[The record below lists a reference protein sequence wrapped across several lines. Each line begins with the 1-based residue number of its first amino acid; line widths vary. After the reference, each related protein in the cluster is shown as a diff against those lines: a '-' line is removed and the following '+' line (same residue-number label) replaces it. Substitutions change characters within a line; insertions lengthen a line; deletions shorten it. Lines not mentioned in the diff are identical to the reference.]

1 MGAWDSLDSLGKA
14 LLSDDAF
21 RRFCTLVHD
30 ETGLSFSE
38 SSRFFV
44 EKRLENRLEALGGM
58 PPEEYVH
65 FLLYDQAKEQE
76 WGRLIDLLTTNE
88 TYFMREE
95 RQLKC
100 FQKDIL
106 PLLSKLRPGGKIRIW
121 SAGCSTGEEPYSIVI
136 LLNEMG
142 LLAGD
147 AVEVMATD
155 INTRVLA
162 RAKEG
167 VYTESSFRAVDD
179 AFKRRWFNKE
189 GDGRYRIVE
198 DIRRMVRF
206 SRFNLFDLDRY
217 SLFSPFDVIFC
228 RNVII
233 YFDIEAKVKVIGR
246 FWEKMRE
253 GGYLLLGHSESLI
266 SITDKFKLVH
276 LPSDLVYTKAVQ

>member
-14 LLSDDAF
+14 LLSDDVF
-21 RRFCTLVHD
+21 RRFCALVHD
-30 ETGLSFSE
+30 ETGLSFSD

-44 EKRLENRLEALGGM
+44 EKRLENRLEALGGI
-58 PPEEYVH
+58 PPEEYIH
-65 FLLYDQAKEQE
+65 FLLYDQEKEQE
-76 WGRLIDLLTTNE
+76 WGRLVDLLTTNE

-106 PLLSKLRPGGKIRIW
+106 PHLVRQRPGGKIRVW

-136 LLNEMG
+136 LLHESG
-142 LLAGD
+142 LLKDGE
-147 AVEVMATD
+147 VEIMATD

-162 RAKEG
+162 RAREG
-167 VYTESSFRAVDD
+167 LYTESSFRAVDD
-179 AFKRRWFNKE
+179 AFKNRWFRKE
-189 GDGRYRIVE
+189 PDGRFRISDE
-198 DIRRMVRF
+198 IRQKVKF

-217 SLFSPFDVIFC
+217 SLFTPFDVIFC

-233 YFDIEAKVKVIGR
+233 YFDIEAKVKVIER

-276 LPSDLVYTKAVQ
+276 LPTDLVYTKAAQ